1 MQYFQSIKTKTMNTK
16 RLQSLNKVIELISV
30 DRERTNIL
38 RKPEQ
43 KALAFLVQRIPS
55 WISSDMLTGIGF
67 GGNILTF
74 LSFLL
79 AAYIA
84 TPYLL
89 LGVLGYAISWFG
101 DSLDGRIA
109 YYRHKE
115 RKWYGFALDITVDWL
130 GVILMGLGY
139 VVYTE
144 GHWEIV
150 GFGFVVLYG
159 WEMITTSVRYKVTGK
174 CSIDSGLFSPTEVR
188 IIISLILL
196 GEVLFKGSIQYV
208 SLLVTAILLVMNI
221 IDTGKLLK
229 LANEYDNNEKKKNKY
244 REIA

>member
-1 MQYFQSIKTKTMNTK
+1 METTKY
-16 RLQSLNKVIELISV
+16 QPLNKVIELISV
-30 DRERTNIL
+30 DRERTNVL
-38 RKPEQ
+38 RKSEQ

-67 GGNILTF
+67 GGNILIF
-74 LSFLL
+74 FSFLL
-79 AAYIA
+79 AAYLS

-115 RKWYGFALDITVDWL
+115 RKWYGFSLDITVDWL
-130 GVILMGLGY
+130 GVILMGLGF

-144 GHWEIV
+144 GPLEIV

-174 CSIDSGLFSPTEVR
+174 YSIDSGLLGPTEVR
-188 IIISLILL
+188 IVISSILI
-196 GEVLFKGSIQYV
+196 GEVLFVGSIQYA
-208 SLLVTAILLVMNI
+208 SLMATFILLIMNV
-221 IDTGKLLK
+221 IDTVKLLK
-229 LANEYDNNEKKKNKY
+229 LANEYDNEEKKQNRY
-244 REIA
+244 

>member
-1 MQYFQSIKTKTMNTK
+1 METIRYQSI
-16 RLQSLNKVIELISV
+16 NKVIELISV
-30 DRERTNIL
+30 GRERTNIL
-38 RKPEQ
+38 RKSEQ

-74 LSFLL
+74 FSFLL
-79 AAYIA
+79 AAYVS

-115 RKWYGFALDITVDWL
+115 RKWYGFSLDITVDWL
-130 GVILMGLGY
+130 GVILMGLGF
-139 VVYTE
+139 VVYTD
-144 GHWEIV
+144 GPWEIV
-150 GFGFVVLYG
+150 GFGFMVLYG

-174 CSIDSGLFSPTEVR
+174 YCIDSGLFGPTEVR
-188 IIISLILL
+188 IVISLILI
-196 GEVLFKGSIQYV
+196 GEVLFKGSIQYI
-208 SLLVTAILLVMNI
+208 SLLATVILLVMNV
-221 IDTGKLLK
+221 IDTRKLLK
-229 LANEYDNNEKKKNKY
+229 LANEYDNNEKKQNKY
-244 REIA
+244 QKIA

>member
-1 MQYFQSIKTKTMNTK
+1 METTKY
-16 RLQSLNKVIELISV
+16 QPLNKVIELISV
-30 DRERTNIL
+30 DRERTNVL
-38 RKPEQ
+38 RKSEQ

-67 GGNILTF
+67 GGNILIF
-74 LSFLL
+74 FCFLL
-79 AAYIA
+79 AAYLS

-115 RKWYGFALDITVDWL
+115 RKWYGFSLDITVDWL
-130 GVILMGLGY
+130 GVILMGLGF

-144 GHWEIV
+144 GPLEIV

-174 CSIDSGLFSPTEVR
+174 YSIDSGLLGPTEVR
-188 IIISLILL
+188 IVISSILI
-196 GEVLFKGSIQYV
+196 GEVLFVGSIQYA
-208 SLLVTAILLVMNI
+208 SLMATFILLIMNV
-221 IDTGKLLK
+221 IDTVKLLK
-229 LANEYDNNEKKKNKY
+229 LANEYDNEEKKQNRY
-244 REIA
+244 

>member
-1 MQYFQSIKTKTMNTK
+1 
-16 RLQSLNKVIELISV
+16 
-30 DRERTNIL
+30 
-38 RKPEQ
+38 
-43 KALAFLVQRIPS
+43 
-55 WISSDMLTGIGF
+55 MLTGIGF

-74 LSFLL
+74 FSFLL

-115 RKWYGFALDITVDWL
+115 RKWYGFSLDITVDWL
-130 GVILMGLGY
+130 GVILMGLGF

-144 GHWEIV
+144 GPWEII

-174 CSIDSGLFSPTEVR
+174 YSIDSGLFGPTEVR

-196 GEVLFKGSIQYV
+196 GEVFFKGSIQYV
-208 SLLVTAILLVMNI
+208 SLLVTVILLVMNI

-244 REIA
+244 RKIA